1 MYISYNWL
9 QDFIK
14 IPNKINSQNIA
25 DKLTAHTVEIEN
37 VISQTDVFKNVVVGK
52 VLEVEKHPNA
62 DKLNLAIVDTG
73 KDKLKIVCGAQ
84 NLKIHQFVP
93 VALVG
98 AILPNG
104 LEIKQSIIRGESS
117 SGMICAEDELGLGDG
132 HSGIMVLNKKTK
144 PGESFADYLKLN
156 DIVFEVDN
164 KSLSNR
170 PDLLSHYGLARELS
184 AILEI
189 KLKPYNKIIGSY
201 LDLSN
206 DSKIKNLNID
216 IENKNAILRYSAI
229 KIENIKI
236 EESPEWL
243 KNRLIAV
250 NQKPINNIVDLTNY
264 VMLECGQPMHAFDAR
279 KIKKIKVRLANNN
292 ERLVTIDNQ
301 NRNLLENDIVITDG
315 QEPIALAGIMG
326 GKNSEIVADT
336 TNFIL
341 ESATFNAEYIRRT
354 SQRLGLRTE
363 ASTRFEKSLDP
374 ELAVEAIHRFLS
386 LLKEISPNLKVSSQI
401 FDFYPNKFIEKNII
415 LDLDWLKNKIGQEV
429 PRDKVLS
436 ILSHLGFKVSKSA
449 QKLEVSIPSWRATK
463 DVREK
468 EDLAEEIL
476 RIYGYDQ
483 IKAVLPTEQLSI
495 PETNYELIIERK
507 IKNILALKFNL
518 FETYNY
524 SFVSED
530 YLTKLDVDF
539 FNHLKLAN
547 PLSETHNLLRQSLIP
562 GLINNIKANQA
573 KGEGFGFFEIG
584 YTFFNAPGEFSKDK
598 DNQNRLPYQE
608 KKLALAITG
617 KNVDLFNKTKNI
629 LTSFCREIIGQ
640 NVEIVFSGAENPPGW
655 SQSEICAKFFV
666 NKEDLGY
673 LGLIKTETIK
683 KLNIKTEVALLEISL
698 PTLYKIIKNHPLTS
712 FFEPPKYPA
721 VVRDICF
728 VISQKVMYNDIKK
741 ELATF
746 NPLLKS
752 AELIDVYIGNK
763 LDKNEKSLTFRLY
776 YQAEDRTLI
785 SSEVDGIQNDLLEKL
800 SERFQ
805 AKLRNF

>member
-14 IPNKINSQNIA
+14 IPSKINFQNIA

-37 VISQTDVFKNVVVGK
+37 VISQTEVFKNVVVGK
-52 VLEVEKHPNA
+52 VLEVNKHPGA
-62 DKLNLAIVDTG
+62 DKLNLALVDIG

-84 NLKIHQFVP
+84 NLKTNQFVP

-117 SGMICAEDELGLGDG
+117 DGMICAEDELGLGDD
-132 HSGIMVLNKKTK
+132 HEGIMILHKKTK
-144 PGESFADYLKLN
+144 PGENFADYLKLN

-184 AILEI
+184 AILET
-189 KLKPYNKIIGSY
+189 KLKPYSKIIGSY
-201 LDLSN
+201 LNLFN
-206 DSKIKNLNID
+206 DNKIKELSIS

-243 KNRLIAV
+243 KNRLISV

-279 KIKKIKVRLANNN
+279 KIKKIGVRLAEKN
-292 ERLVTIDNQ
+292 ENFVTIDNQ
-301 NRNLLENDIVITDG
+301 NRNLLENDIVITNG
-315 QEPIALAGIMG
+315 QETIALAGIMG
-326 GKNSEIVADT
+326 GKNSEVTENT
-336 TNFIL
+336 TSFIL

-354 SQRLGLRTE
+354 AQRLGLRTE

-374 ELAVEAIHRFLS
+374 ELTIEAIYRFLS
-386 LLKEISPNLKVSSQI
+386 LLKEISPDFKINSKI
-401 FDFYPNKFIEKNII
+401 FDFYPHEFTEKNIT
-415 LDLDWLKNKIGQEV
+415 LDLDWLKNKIGQEISQ
-429 PRDKVLS
+429 DKIVS
-436 ILSHLGFKVSKSA
+436 ILSHLGFRLAKST
-449 QKLEVSIPSWRATK
+449 QKLEVTIPSWRATK
-463 DVREK
+463 DIKEK

-476 RIYGYDQ
+476 RVYGYDQ
-483 IKAVLPTEQLSI
+483 IKAALPVEQLNI
-495 PETNYELIIERK
+495 PETNHELMIERK
-507 IKNILALKFNL
+507 IKNILALKFGL

-530 YLTKLDVDF
+530 YLTKLDIDF

-562 GLINNIKANQA
+562 GLINNIKNNQA
-573 KGEGFGFFEIG
+573 NGEGFGFFEIG
-584 YTFFNAPGEFSKDK
+584 YTFFNAPGEFNKDK
-598 DNQNRLPYQE
+598 DEQSKLPYQE

-617 KNVDLFNKTKNI
+617 KNIDLFSKIKDI

-640 NVEIVFSGAENPPGW
+640 NVEIIFSSAENYPGW
-655 SQSEICAKFFV
+655 SQPEICAKFFV
-666 NKEDLGY
+666 NQEDLGY

-683 KLNIKTEVALLEISL
+683 KLNIKTQVALLEISL
-698 PTLYKIIKNHPLTS
+698 PTLYKIIKNHPLIS

-721 VVRDICF
+721 VIRDVCF
-728 VISQKVMYNDIKK
+728 VVSQKVMYNDIKK
-741 ELATF
+741 ELTTF

-752 AELIDVYIGNK
+752 VELIDVYIGNK
-763 LDKNEKSLTFRLY
+763 LDKDEKSLTFRLY
-776 YQAEDRTLI
+776 YQADDRTLI
-785 SSEVDGIQNDLLEKL
+785 SSEVDGIQNNLLEKL